1 MKTVAH
7 ANVNMRRS
15 CHFCRLRKIRCSGQ
29 NICSACRERNIDCV
43 YEAEA
48 SKGRPKNG
56 AIRGRVEKV
65 KGNRPPQLGPNFPQS
80 AYDYISQTPD
90 LANDNLS
97 VELRSTFEDFFGKR
111 SSYSVKNG
119 SPRPSGQIE
128 GGAQDQM
135 FIHGSENTSTTSLG
149 LPNIDNERILETIN
163 YEIIETVCNNVSSL
177 GCEPLG
183 RNKSRIISRSMLM
196 DRSSRMFDPAPRL
209 PVEDPL
215 AANETHTTLQMI
227 DVWLSSHPLSCI
239 ISKTLFLR
247 SIRNNDYD
255 HALLSIML
263 SDAFGFS
270 ISKGSQEEAEKFYYW
285 AIACL
290 QNVSYSTASMST
302 AQTLILLGWHELRQN
317 RPKQA
322 ICYFTVASRVVRLL
336 WEGITEGDGPC
347 TSQINGV
354 CEGEVETELVINMQ
368 WITSA
373 LRLWMLLQIDSALI
387 DLEETKSFTTLVI
400 SNETDSK
407 LVELDLASDNVS
419 TLNAQAKSLRSLL
432 SLSVTTL
439 TASRLLVI
447 YDQHERF
454 FPSTP
459 AHYGWPNPNAPQPAD
474 KRMLMESFTAQS
486 RVAIENVCKAS
497 YSASQN
503 SMSRAESD
511 LMFSI
516 FEFAI
521 FFPQSGEQNPQKQLI
536 DDRKAEELLA
546 MLKLILQ
553 QPLLGPHFTG
563 QEIPQLNN
571 AELPTELI
579 VLTLDVSARVLQ
591 HLVNFYAGDRTEPSV
606 NPAKQEDLTRIS
618 AMMLDL
624 LRSDR
629 LPFSGSRIRP
639 TKRLLRRTK
648 IVLTYRQNP
657 SNVHPMEPTS
667 SDSGTSDSS
676 VSSPWQPMTSNYTTA
691 EPSLQIAPGFPMTAG
706 PYDPHGIP
714 VTTAPPTIQLSPEY
728 TYSLNDQIAT
738 TFPEDHHY
746 KINLV
751 TSGPAED
758 RREKTFSTMSNP
770 LIYAQY
776 Y

>member
-1 MKTVAH
+1 M
-7 ANVNMRRS
+7 
-15 CHFCRLRKIRCSGQ
+15 
-29 NICSACRERNIDCV
+29 
-43 YEAEA
+43 
-48 SKGRPKNG
+48 
-56 AIRGRVEKV
+56 RGRVEKA
-65 KGNRPPQLGPNFPQS
+65 KGAKNVHGLNIPQGTF
-80 AYDYISQTPD
+80 DYLSQGQ
-90 LANDNLS
+90 DNLA
-97 VELRSTFEDFFGKR
+97 VELRSTFEEIFGKR
-111 SSYSVKNG
+111 SSYAVKNG
-119 SPRPSGQIE
+119 SPRPSGQLDPASGQEIF
-128 GGAQDQM
+128 M
-135 FIHGSENTSTTSLG
+135 HGSENASTASLS
-149 LPNIDNERILETIN
+149 LPNIDNEKILETIN
-163 YEIIETVCNNVSSL
+163 YEIIETVCNNVSNL

-183 RNKSRIISRSMLM
+183 RNKSRIISKSMLM
-196 DRSSRMFDPAPRL
+196 DRTTRMFEPASRM

-215 AANETHTTLQMI
+215 APNETHTTLQMI
-227 DVWLSSHPLSCI
+227 DVWLSAHPLSCI
-239 ISKTLFLR
+239 ISKTHFLR
-247 SIRNNDYD
+247 SIRNNEYD
-255 HALLSIML
+255 PALLSVIL
-263 SDAFGFS
+263 SDAYGFS
-270 ISKGSQEEAEKFYYW
+270 ISKGSEEEAEKYYYW

-290 QNVSYSTASMST
+290 QNVSYSTANMST

-322 ICYFTVASRVVRLL
+322 ICYFTVAARVVRLL
-336 WEGITEGDGPC
+336 WEGITEGEGPC

-354 CEGEVETELVINMQ
+354 CEGEVETEIVINMQ
-368 WITSA
+368 WISSA
-373 LRLWMLLQIDSALI
+373 LRLWMLLQIDPSLI

-459 AHYGWPNPNAPQPAD
+459 AHYGWNSPTAPQPSD
-474 KRMLMESFTAQS
+474 KRMLMESFTQQS
-486 RVAIENVCKAS
+486 RLAIENVCKAS

-511 LMFSI
+511 LMFSV

-521 FFPQSGEQNPQKQLI
+521 FFPHSGEQNAQKQLLV
-536 DDRKAEELLA
+536 DERKAEDLIA

-553 QPLLGPHFTG
+553 QPLLAPHFTG
-563 QEIPQLNN
+563 QELPQLSS

-591 HLVNFYAGDRTEPSV
+591 HLVNFYGGEQGEAPV
-606 NPAKQEDLTRIS
+606 NPAKQEDLTRIT
-618 AMMLDL
+618 AMMMDL

-629 LPFSGSRIRP
+629 LPFSGNRIRP

-648 IVLTYRQNP
+648 LILAYRQNP
-657 SNVHPMEPTS
+657 SAVPHMEPTS
-667 SDSGTSDSS
+667 SDSGSSDTSVSA
-676 VSSPWQPMTSNYTTA
+676 SSPWPSMTTSYT
-691 EPSLQIAPGFPMTAG
+691 IAPGFLPTAG
-706 PYDPHGIP
+706 GPMSYEMP
-714 VTTAPPTIQLSPEY
+714 VTTGPPAIQLSPEY

-746 KINLV
+746 KLNLV
-751 TSGPAED
+751 TSGPTED
-758 RREKTFSTMSNP
+758 RQREKFNTMSNP
-770 LIYAQY
+770 LMYPQY
-776 Y
+776 PVY

>member
-1 MKTVAH
+1 MKPVAH

-15 CHFCRLRKIRCSGQ
+15 CYFCRLRKIRCSGTK
-29 NICSACRERNIDCV
+29 ICSACRERNIDCV
-43 YEAEA
+43 YEAES

-56 AIRGRVEKV
+56 MRGRIEKAKAGKNV
-65 KGNRPPQLGPNFPQS
+65 HGLSLPPGTFDYLSQS
-80 AYDYISQTPD
+80 Q
-90 LANDNLS
+90 DNLA
-97 VELRSTFEDFFGKR
+97 VELRATYDEIFGKR
-111 SSYSVKNG
+111 SSFSVKSG
-119 SPRPSGQIE
+119 SPRPSGQLDPTTGQEIF
-128 GGAQDQM
+128 M
-135 FIHGSENTSTTSLG
+135 HGSENASTASLS
-149 LPNIDNERILETIN
+149 LPNIDNEKILETIN
-163 YEIIETVCNNVSSL
+163 YEIIETVCNNVSNL

-183 RNKSRIISRSMLM
+183 KNKSRIISKSMLM
-196 DRSSRMFDPAPRL
+196 DRTSRMFEPAPRL

-215 AANETHTTLQMI
+215 SHNENHTTLQMI

-239 ISKTLFLR
+239 ISKTHFLR
-247 SIRNNDYD
+247 SIRNNDFD
-255 HALLSIML
+255 PALLSVIL

-270 ISKGSQEEAEKFYYW
+270 ISKGSEEEAEKFYYW
-285 AIACL
+285 AISCL
-290 QNVSYSTASMST
+290 QNVSYTTASMST

-322 ICYFTVASRVVRLL
+322 ICYFTVAARVVRLL
-336 WEGITEGDGPC
+336 WEGITEGEGPC

-354 CEGEVETELVINMQ
+354 CEGEVETELIINMQ

-373 LRLWMLLQIDSALI
+373 LRLWMLLQIDPSLI

-407 LVELDLASDNVS
+407 LVELDIASDNVS
-419 TLNAQAKSLRSLL
+419 TLNAQAKSLRGLL

-459 AHYGWPNPNAPQPAD
+459 SHYGWNSPNAPQPSD

-521 FFPQSGEQNPQKQLI
+521 FFPHSGEQNPQKQLI
-536 DDRKAEELLA
+536 DERKSEDLIA

-553 QPLLGPHFTG
+553 QPLLAPHFTG
-563 QEIPQLNN
+563 QELPQLSN

-591 HLVNFYAGDRTEPSV
+591 HLVNFYGGDREAAV
-606 NPAKQEDLTRIS
+606 NPAKQDDLTRIT

-624 LRSDR
+624 LKSDR
-629 LPFSGSRIRP
+629 LPFSSSRIRP

-648 IVLTYRQNP
+648 LVLAYRQNP
-657 SNVHPMEPTS
+657 SSIPHMEPTS
-667 SDSGTSDSS
+667 SDSGSSDSS
-676 VSSPWQPMTSNYTTA
+676 VSASSPWPPMTGSYTTA
-691 EPSLQIAPGFPMTAG
+691 EPLQIAPGFLPTAG
-706 PYDPHGIP
+706 GPMQYDIP
-714 VTTAPPTIQLSPEY
+714 VTTGAPAIQLSPEY
-728 TYSLNDQIAT
+728 TYALNDQIAT

-746 KINLV
+746 KLNMV
-751 TSGPAED
+751 TSGPTED
-758 RREKTFSTMSNP
+758 RRGEKFNTMSNQLMYP
-770 LIYAQY
+770 QY
-776 Y
+776 TVY

>member
-1 MKTVAH
+1 MKPVAH
-7 ANVNMRRS
+7 SNVNMRRS

-56 AIRGRVEKV
+56 APRGGRIEKI
-65 KGNRPPQLGPNFPQS
+65 KGGKNMHAGLNIPPGTF
-80 AYDYISQTPD
+80 DYLAQTQ
-90 LANDNLS
+90 DNLS
-97 VELRSTFEDFFGKR
+97 VELRSTFEEIFGKR
-111 SSYSVKNG
+111 SSYAVKNG
-119 SPRPSGQIE
+119 SPRPTGQMDHAGQEI
-128 GGAQDQM
+128 
-135 FIHGSENTSTTSLG
+135 FIHGSENASTASLG
-149 LPNIDNERILETIN
+149 LPNIDNEKILETIN
-163 YEIIETVCNNVSSL
+163 YEIIETVCNNVSNL

-183 RNKSRIISRSMLM
+183 RNKSRLISKSMLM
-196 DRSSRMFDPAPRL
+196 DRTSRMFEPAPRM

-215 AANETHTTLQMI
+215 AQNETHTTLQMI
-227 DVWLSSHPLSCI
+227 DVWLSAHPLSCI

-247 SIRNNDYD
+247 SIRNNEYD
-255 HALLSIML
+255 PALLSIIL

-270 ISKGSQEEAEKFYYW
+270 ISKGSHEEAEKFYYW
-285 AIACL
+285 AIASL
-290 QNVSYSTASMST
+290 QNISYSTANMST

-322 ICYFTVASRVVRLL
+322 ICYFTIASRVVRIL
-336 WEGITEGDGPC
+336 WEGITDGEGPC

-354 CEGEVETELVINMQ
+354 CEGEVETELIINMQ

-373 LRLWMLLQIDSALI
+373 LRLWMLLQIDSSLI

-459 AHYGWPNPNAPQPAD
+459 SHYGWTSPNAPQPSD

-486 RVAIENVCKAS
+486 RAAINNVCKAS

-521 FFPQSGEQNPQKQLI
+521 FFPHSGEQDGQKQFI
-536 DDRKAEELLA
+536 DERNAEELLEL
-546 MLKLILQ
+546 LKLILQ
-553 QPLLGPHFTG
+553 QPLLAPHFTG

-571 AELPTELI
+571 NTELPTELI

-591 HLVNFYAGDRTEPSV
+591 HLVSFYGGDHTEAST
-606 NPAKQEDLTRIS
+606 NPARHEDLARIS

-648 IVLTYRQNP
+648 LILAYRQNP
-657 SNVHPMEPTS
+657 SSIPHMEPSS
-667 SDSGTSDSS
+667 SDSGSSNSS
-676 VSSPWQPMTSNYTTA
+676 VSSSPWPPMTTSYPTGG
-691 EPSLQIAPGFPMTAG
+691 PLQIAPGIGGPM
-706 PYDPHGIP
+706 PYEIP
-714 VTTAPPTIQLSPEY
+714 VTTTSPTIIHPEY
-728 TYSLNDQIAT
+728 AYTLNDQIAT
-738 TFPEDHHY
+738 TFPEEHHY
-746 KINLV
+746 KLNLV
-751 TSGPAED
+751 TSGPTED
-758 RREKTFSTMSNP
+758 RQRMPNP
-770 LIYAQY
+770 LMYPQY
-776 Y
+776 TVY

>member
-1 MKTVAH
+1 MKTAVAH

-65 KGNRPPQLGPNFPQS
+65 KGSRPPQLGPNFPQS

-97 VELRSTFEDFFGKR
+97 VDLRNSFEDYFGNR
-111 SSYSVKNG
+111 SYPVKNG
-119 SPRPSGQIE
+119 SPRPSGQMDSATSE
-128 GGAQDQM
+128 M
-135 FIHGSENTSTTSLG
+135 FIHGSENASTASLG

-163 YEIIETVCNNVSSL
+163 YEIIETVCNNVSNL

-183 RNKSRIISRSMLM
+183 RNKTRLISKSMLI
-196 DRSSRMFDPAPRL
+196 DRSTRMFDPAPRA

-215 AANETHTTLQMI
+215 PQNETHTTLQMI

-255 HALLSIML
+255 HGLLAIML

-285 AIACL
+285 AVACL
-290 QNVSYSTASMST
+290 QNTSYSTVSMST

-322 ICYFTVASRVVRLL
+322 ICYFTVASRVVRVL
-336 WEGITEGDGPC
+336 WESITEGDGPC

-354 CEGEVETELVINMQ
+354 CEGEVETELIINMQ

-373 LRLWMLLQIDSALI
+373 LRLWILLQIDPSLVNL
-387 DLEETKSFTTLVI
+387 DETKSFTTLVI

-447 YDQHERF
+447 YDQHEKYYT
-454 FPSTP
+454 STP
-459 AHYGWPNPNAPQPAD
+459 TQYGWPGQHPPQVSD

-521 FFPQSGEQNPQKQLI
+521 FFPHSGEQNPQKQLI
-536 DDRKAEELLA
+536 DERKSEELLA

-553 QPLLGPHFTG
+553 QPLLGPHLTM
-563 QEIPQLNN
+563 QEMPQLNN

-579 VLTLDVSARVLQ
+579 VLTLDVSARVLG
-591 HLVNFYAGDRTEPSV
+591 HLVNFYTGDRTEQAV
-606 NPAKQEDLTRIS
+606 NPTKNEDLSRIS
-618 AMMLDL
+618 AMMIGL

-639 TKRLLRRTK
+639 TKRLLRKAKMT
-648 IVLTYRQNP
+648 LAYRQNP
-657 SNVHPMEPTS
+657 SNIHPMEPTS
-667 SDSGTSDSS
+667 SESGGSDSS
-676 VSSPWQPMTSNYTTA
+676 GVASPWQSMNYTTTA
-691 EPSLQIAPGFPMTAG
+691 ELQIPPGLFPTAG
-706 PYDPHGIP
+706 AMPYDPHGLP
-714 VTTAPPTIQLSPEY
+714 VTTAPPTLHLSPEY
-728 TYSLNDQIAT
+728 TYPLNDQIAT

-746 KINLV
+746 KIGLAP
-751 TSGPAED
+751 SAPADE
-758 RREKTFSTMSNP
+758 RRAEKFPTMSNP

>member
-1 MKTVAH
+1 MKPVAH
-7 ANVNMRRS
+7 TNVNMRRS

-56 AIRGRVEKV
+56 TQRGRIEKI
-65 KGNRPPQLGPNFPQS
+65 KGGSKNVHGLNIPPGTF
-80 AYDYISQTPD
+80 DYLSQ
-90 LANDNLS
+90 AQDNLS
-97 VELRSTFEDFFGKR
+97 VELRSTFEEIFGKR
-111 SSYSVKNG
+111 SSYGVKNG
-119 SPRPSGQIE
+119 SPRPDTAGQE
-128 GGAQDQM
+128 M
-135 FIHGSENTSTTSLG
+135 FIHGSENTSTTSLS
-149 LPNIDNERILETIN
+149 LPNIDNGKILETIN
-163 YEIIETVCNNVSSL
+163 YEIIETVCHNVSNL

-183 RNKSRIISRSMLM
+183 RNKSRIISKSMLM
-196 DRSSRMFDPAPRL
+196 DRSSRMFEPAPRL

-215 AANETHTTLQMI
+215 AQNETHTTLQMI

-239 ISKTLFLR
+239 VSKTLFLR
-247 SIRNNDYD
+247 SIRNNEYD
-255 HALLSIML
+255 PALLSIIL

-270 ISKGSQEEAEKFYYW
+270 ITKGSQDEAERFYYW

-290 QNVSYSTASMST
+290 QNVSYTTANMST

-322 ICYFTVASRVVRLL
+322 ICYFTIAARVVRLL
-336 WEGITEGDGPC
+336 WEGITDGDGPC

-354 CEGEVETELVINMQ
+354 CEGEVETELIINMQ

-373 LRLWMLLQIDSALI
+373 LRLWMLLQIDSSLI

-459 AHYGWPNPNAPQPAD
+459 SHYGWTSPNAPQPSD

-521 FFPQSGEQNPQKQLI
+521 FFPHSGDQNPQKQLI
-536 DDRKAEELLA
+536 DERKADDLLA

-553 QPLLGPHFTG
+553 QPLLAPHFTG
-563 QEIPQLNN
+563 QEIPQLTN

-591 HLVNFYAGDRTEPSV
+591 HLVNFYGGDRAEASV
-606 NPAKQEDLTRIS
+606 NPAKQEELTRIS

-648 IVLTYRQNP
+648 LILAYRQNP
-657 SNVHPMEPTS
+657 SSIPHMEPTS
-667 SDSGTSDSS
+667 SDSGSSDSS
-676 VSSPWQPMTSNYTTA
+676 VSSPWPPMGNYTT
-691 EPSLQIAPGFPMTAG
+691 EPLQIPPGFLPTAG
-706 PYDPHGIP
+706 PMQYDMP
-714 VTTAPPTIQLSPEY
+714 VTTGPPAIQLSPDY
-728 TYSLNDQIAT
+728 PYGLNDQIAT
-738 TFPEDHHY
+738 TFPEEHHY
-746 KINLV
+746 KLSLA
-751 TSGPAED
+751 TSGPNED
-758 RREKTFSTMSNP
+758 RRGEKPFNTMSNP
-770 LIYAQY
+770 LLYPQY
-776 Y
+776 SVY

>member
-1 MKTVAH
+1 MKPVAH
-7 ANVNMRRS
+7 SNVNMRRS

-56 AIRGRVEKV
+56 APRGGRIEKI
-65 KGNRPPQLGPNFPQS
+65 KGGSKGMHAGLNIPPGTF
-80 AYDYISQTPD
+80 DYLAQTQ
-90 LANDNLS
+90 DNLS
-97 VELRSTFEDFFGKR
+97 VELRSTFEEIFGKR
-111 SSYSVKNG
+111 SAYAVKNG
-119 SPRPSGQIE
+119 SPRPTGQMDPSGQEIY
-128 GGAQDQM
+128 
-135 FIHGSENTSTTSLG
+135 IHGSENTSTASLG
-149 LPNIDNERILETIN
+149 LPNIDNEKILETIN
-163 YEIIETVCNNVSSL
+163 YEIIETVCNNVSNL

-183 RNKSRIISRSMLM
+183 RNKSRLISKSMLM
-196 DRSSRMFDPAPRL
+196 DRSSRMFEPAPRM

-215 AANETHTTLQMI
+215 AQNETHTTLQMI
-227 DVWLSSHPLSCI
+227 DVWLSAHPLSCI

-247 SIRNNDYD
+247 SIRNSEYD
-255 HALLSIML
+255 PALLAIIL

-290 QNVSYSTASMST
+290 QNISYSTANMST

-322 ICYFTVASRVVRLL
+322 ICYFTIASRVVRLL
-336 WEGITEGDGPC
+336 WEGITDGEGPC

-354 CEGEVETELVINMQ
+354 CEGEVETELIINMQ

-373 LRLWMLLQIDSALI
+373 LRLWMLLQIDSSLI

-459 AHYGWPNPNAPQPAD
+459 SHYGWTSPNAPQPSD

-521 FFPQSGEQNPQKQLI
+521 FFPHSGEQDPQKQFI
-536 DDRKAEELLA
+536 DERKAEDLLA

-553 QPLLGPHFTG
+553 QPLLAPHFTG
-563 QEIPQLNN
+563 QEIPQLNNN

-591 HLVNFYAGDRTEPSV
+591 HLVGFYSGDHAEAST
-606 NPAKQEDLTRIS
+606 NPVRHEDLARIS

-648 IVLTYRQNP
+648 LILAYRQNP
-657 SNVHPMEPTS
+657 SSIPHMEPSS
-667 SDSGTSDSS
+667 SDSGSSNSS
-676 VSSPWQPMTSNYTTA
+676 VSSSSWPPMAASYPTGA
-691 EPSLQIAPGFPMTAG
+691 PMQIAAPGI
-706 PYDPHGIP
+706 YEIP
-714 VTTAPPTIQLSPEY
+714 VTTASPTIIHPEY
-728 TYSLNDQIAT
+728 AYALNDQIAT
-738 TFPEDHHY
+738 TFPEEHHY
-746 KINLV
+746 KLNLV
-751 TSGPAED
+751 TSGPGPNED
-758 RREKTFSTMSNP
+758 RQRNP
-770 LIYAQY
+770 IPGHLMYPQY
-776 Y
+776 TVY